1 MHSDGPA
8 GCCRDCTAERMR
20 YIFGMSKPLSQTS
33 EGNREERELMN
44 QLDARSRD
52 VFRHVVE
59 NYLQTGEPLGSR
71 NLSRVFSE
79 GLSAATIRNVMGDL
93 EHLGLIF
100 APHTS
105 AGRLPT
111 ELGLRFFVDSFM
123 EIGDLTKEDRR
134 SIDTQVKASGDGR
147 SVDSILTEA
156 SQLLSGLTQSAGLVT
171 SAKQD
176 LRLKHIEFV
185 RLEPTKA
192 LVVIVGENGQ
202 VENRIID
209 LPAGI
214 TASSLVEAANYIN
227 AKIAGLTL
235 GEARTQ
241 LERLHNETRAELDSL
256 VARMVDEG
264 VAVWAGAQ
272 DRDPGRIIVSGHANL
287 LNDLKAAEDL
297 ARVQQLFD
305 DLEAK
310 DSLIRLLNLAE
321 EGEGVR
327 IFIGAESRLFS
338 QSGSSLVV
346 APYRD
351 DNQRVIGALGI
362 IGPTRL
368 NYARIVPMIDYTA
381 EVVGRMLRR

>member
-1 MHSDGPA
+1 MHSGEPA
-8 GCCRDCTAERMR
+8 RCHHDCTAERMR
-20 YIFGMSKPLSQTS
+20 YIFAMSKPLPPAS
-33 EGNREERELMN
+33 EGNREERELMD

-156 SQLLSGLTQSAGLVT
+156 SQLLSGLTRSAGLVT

-192 LVVIVGENGQ
+192 LVVIVGEGGQ

>member
-1 MHSDGPA
+1 
-8 GCCRDCTAERMR
+8 MR
-20 YIFGMSKPLSQTS
+20 YIFSMSEPLPQNNGRNN
-33 EGNREERELMN
+33 EDRELMDH
-44 QLDARSRD
+44 LDARSRD

-79 GLSAATIRNVMGDL
+79 SLSAATIRNVMSDL

-123 EIGDLTKEDRR
+123 EIGDLSSEDRR
-134 SIDTQVKASGDGR
+134 SIDAQVRASGDGR
-147 SVDSILTEA
+147 GMDSILTEA

-192 LVVIVGENGQ
+192 LTVIVGENGQ

-209 LPAGI
+209 LPTGI
-214 TASSLVEAANYIN
+214 SASSLVEASNYMN
-227 AKIAGLTL
+227 AKVAGLTL

-241 LERLHNETRAELDSL
+241 FERLHNETRAELDSL

-272 DRDPGRIIVSGHANL
+272 DRDPGRIIVSGHAHL

-327 IFIGAESRLFS
+327 IFIGSESRLFS

>member
-1 MHSDGPA
+1 
-8 GCCRDCTAERMR
+8 MR
-20 YIFGMSKPLSQTS
+20 YIFVMSKPLPQTS
-33 EGNREERELMN
+33 GRNREDRELVN

-52 VFRHVVE
+52 VFRHIVE

-123 EIGDLTKEDRR
+123 EIGDLNSEDRR
-134 SIDTQVKASGDGR
+134 SIDAQVRASGDGR
-147 SVDSILTEA
+147 SMESILTEA
-156 SQLLSGLTQSAGLVT
+156 SQLLSGLTHSAGLVT

-185 RLEPTKA
+185 RLEPTRA
-192 LVVIVGENGQ
+192 LVVIVGESGH

-214 TASSLVEAANYIN
+214 TASSLVEAANYMN
-227 AKIAGLTL
+227 AKVAGLTL

-241 LERLHNETRAELDSL
+241 FERLHNETRAELDSL

-297 ARVQQLFD
+297 ARVQRLFD

-381 EVVGRMLRR
+381 EVVGKMLRR

>member
-1 MHSDGPA
+1 
-8 GCCRDCTAERMR
+8 MR
-20 YIFGMSKPLSQTS
+20 YIFAMSKPLPPTS

-134 SIDTQVKASGDGR
+134 SIDAQVRASGDGR

-156 SQLLSGLTQSAGLVT
+156 SQLLSGLTRSAGLVT

-214 TASSLVEAANYIN
+214 TASSLIEAANYIN

-381 EVVGRMLRR
+381 EVVGRMLRG

>member
-1 MHSDGPA
+1 
-8 GCCRDCTAERMR
+8 MR
-20 YIFGMSKPLSQTS
+20 YIFVMSKPLPQAS
-33 EGNREERELMN
+33 GRNREDRELVN

-52 VFRHVVE
+52 VFRHIVE

-93 EHLGLIF
+93 DHLGLIF

-123 EIGDLTKEDRR
+123 EIGDLNSEDRR
-134 SIDTQVKASGDGR
+134 SIDAQVRASGDGR
-147 SVDSILTEA
+147 SMESILTEA
-156 SQLLSGLTQSAGLVT
+156 SQLLSGLTHSAGLVT

-185 RLEPTKA
+185 RLEPTRA
-192 LVVIVGENGQ
+192 LVVIVGESGH

-214 TASSLVEAANYIN
+214 NASSLVEAANYMN
-227 AKIAGLTL
+227 AKVAGLTL

-241 LERLHNETRAELDSL
+241 FERLHNETRAELDSL

-297 ARVQQLFD
+297 ARVQRLFD

-381 EVVGRMLRR
+381 EVVGKMLRR